1 MKKSLLLTLLFL
13 ITTNIFGQNA
23 GTIFKETFDSDNLP
37 TGWSIIDEGASNW
50 MIAKSN
56 TAGGAPNELQFGWTP
71 PYEGISRVIYSS
83 VNFSGIT
90 SATLSLK
97 HSVDVFENS
106 TEKGGTIGVATSSN
120 NGSSWNTAWSKHYDT
135 DGTYEVSESFESPD
149 LGKDNVKICIFFEGS
164 SYDINF
170 WFFDD
175 LYINSQNQVDI
186 SLTNINNENY
196 VIFGDNE
203 ICFEVQ
209 NMGETNIESFEASY
223 TINGETVTESFSTD
237 MGPMEIKSFSFE
249 TKQYLELGNY
259 ELKVEVLSA
268 NGNADDNEAN
278 NSLNKEIIA
287 AAGLSQ
293 KTPMIEHFSS
303 STCGPCVEVNAIMHE
318 LTEANPGKYTYVKYA
333 MNWPAI
339 GDDYYNN
346 DGAIK
351 KTFYNVSSVPTIFI
365 DGATSANGIITQED
379 IDAKTSE
386 PSIANIK
393 GSFTTDGNTIN
404 IIADFMSYID
414 LQNVNAF
421 ISINEKT
428 TTGNVGSNGETEFH
442 HIMMKML
449 DDANGKPL
457 DIKANEYQRFEFSY
471 DMTQTDMEDI
481 NDLEVSL
488 WIQDINS
495 KEIVNSRFA
504 YEYCSHVYPAENLR
518 LGSNNNN
525 IIVSWDAPQK
535 GTPSAYDIYVNNIL
549 TAENVNGLTHNIAI
563 SESGMK
569 SVEVVAKY
577 DDKTSVGIIDM
588 IDFVVN
594 TEENEIENIS
604 IYPNP
609 ANDFIK
615 LSAGGGHLSA
625 VRIYNCLGMLV
636 EEIEVNANEVEINI
650 SNYNTGIYFVNIE
663 TENGNIVKKVV
674 KN

>member
-1 MKKSLLLTLLFL
+1 
-13 ITTNIFGQNA
+13 
-23 GTIFKETFDSDNLP
+23 
-37 TGWSIIDEGASNW
+37 
-50 MIAKSN
+50 
-56 TAGGAPNELQFGWTP
+56 
-71 PYEGISRVIYSS
+71 
-83 VNFSGIT
+83 
-90 SATLSLK
+90 
-97 HSVDVFENS
+97 
-106 TEKGGTIGVATSSN
+106 
-120 NGSSWNTAWSKHYDT
+120 
-135 DGTYEVSESFESPD
+135 
-149 LGKDNVKICIFFEGS
+149 
-164 SYDINF
+164 
-170 WFFDD
+170 
-175 LYINSQNQVDI
+175 
-186 SLTNINNENY
+186 
-196 VIFGDNE
+196 
-203 ICFEVQ
+203 
-209 NMGETNIESFEASY
+209 
-223 TINGETVTESFSTD
+223 
-237 MGPMEIKSFSFE
+237 
-249 TKQYLELGNY
+249 
-259 ELKVEVLSA
+259 
-268 NGNADDNEAN
+268 
-278 NSLNKEIIA
+278 
-287 AAGLSQ
+287 
-293 KTPMIEHFSS
+293 
-303 STCGPCVEVNAIMHE
+303 
-318 LTEANPGKYTYVKYA
+318 

-379 IDAKTSE
+379 IDAKTSQ

-488 WIQDINS
+488 WIQDIDS

-663 TENGNIVKKVV
+663 TENGNIVKKIV